1 MAAGTSTALGQL
13 AYRLGE
19 WRLMTVIPICVK
31 TPKGIEEIEKR
42 SCRLPMRVRQV
53 LIMIDGKRDYETLA
67 AMFPGDTLP
76 AVCRQLYDEG
86 FIAPLRQAPAVAPA
100 PAAAATRPGGAS
112 SALDEQRLKMAG
124 KLMTSALD
132 SYVGSAAASLSR
144 RVGAAPGLEHLLGM
158 ASAWREAVAL
168 TEDGRREL
176 ADLESKLAVIDERFV
191 AALSVRTVDRGGSPA
206 PSPADDEERLTMARN
221 FMANTLSAFVGIAA
235 SSLIERVEGSPGMD
249 ELRHLFGD
257 WRAAIALTGDGRK
270 RLAEFEEKLAALLS

>member
-1 MAAGTSTALGQL
+1 
-13 AYRLGE
+13 
-19 WRLMTVIPICVK
+19 MTVIPICVK

-86 FIAPLRQAPAVAPA
+86 FIAPLRQPSATASAPSNASA
-100 PAAAATRPGGAS
+100 RPGAAP

-124 KLMTSALD
+124 NLMTNALD
-132 SYVGSAAASLSR
+132 TLVGSAAASLSR

-168 TEDGRREL
+168 TEEGRREL
-176 ADLESKLAVIDERFV
+176 SDLESKLAVIDERFV
-191 AALSVRTVDRGGSPA
+191 AALSTHPGARGGGSA

-221 FMANTLSAFVGIAA
+221 FMVNTLSAFVGIAS
-235 SSLIERVEGSPGMD
+235 SSLIERIEGSPGID
-249 ELRHLFGD
+249 ELRHLYGD

-270 RLAEFEEKLAALLS
+270 RLGEFEEKLAALLS